1 MAKGAGNFARLG
13 LPIESAV
20 LLLLVAAALMMRL
33 SLSGALLYVLR
44 GRAFPGSATTP
55 TTQS

>member
-1 MAKGAGNFARLG
+1 MANVAGNFARLG

-20 LLLLVAAALMMRL
+20 LLSLVAAALMMLL
-33 SLSGALLYVLR
+33 SLSGALLYVR
-44 GRAFPGSATTP
+44 SGREFPGSATTP

>member
-1 MAKGAGNFARLG
+1 MAKVAGNFTRLG

-20 LLLLVAAALMMRL
+20 LLSLVAAALMMLL
-33 SLSGALLYVLR
+33 SLSGALLYVLL
-44 GRAFPGSATTP
+44 GREFPGSATTP